1 MANEIQKIPFLV
13 PPPASSGN
21 GGGSATESPI
31 QQEQDTQAASKDVAN
46 TLLSGGPSAPLPLS
60 QSNTHLV
67 IEKDEI
73 TGGFVYKSI
82 DRETGEVIKQ
92 YPREEVLRAIA
103 IASDA
108 EGLILDTKA

>member
-13 PPPASSGN
+13 PPPASPGS

-31 QQEQDTQAASKDVAN
+31 QQEQDPQAASKDVAD
-46 TLLSGGPSAPLPLS
+46 TLLSARLSAPLPINRA
-60 QSNTHLV
+60 NTHLV
-67 IEKDEI
+67 IEKDES
-73 TGGFVYKSI
+73 TGSFVYKSV
-82 DRETGEVIKQ
+82 DRETGEIIKQ

-108 EGLILDTKA
+108 EGLIIDTKA